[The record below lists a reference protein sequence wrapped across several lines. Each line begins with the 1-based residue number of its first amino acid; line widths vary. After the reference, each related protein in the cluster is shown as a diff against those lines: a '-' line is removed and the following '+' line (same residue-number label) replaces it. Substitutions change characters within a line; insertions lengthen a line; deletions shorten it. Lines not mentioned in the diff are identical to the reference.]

1 MKKMLLVG
9 LFIVLSLFICPTHA
23 SALTFSDGAYFGVA
37 QSNNNAV
44 SDFTNDYNQEQSCD
58 SILGDPNDENSVA
71 WLLNKILTYTTIVGM
86 ILVVVLSS
94 IDFLKVIVNSSDDD
108 MAKAAKKLALRLIF
122 AAFLFFVPTLTAAGL
137 DIFNL
142 TSDCSVIQQG

>member
-23 SALTFSDGAYFGVA
+23 SALTFSDGVYFGVA